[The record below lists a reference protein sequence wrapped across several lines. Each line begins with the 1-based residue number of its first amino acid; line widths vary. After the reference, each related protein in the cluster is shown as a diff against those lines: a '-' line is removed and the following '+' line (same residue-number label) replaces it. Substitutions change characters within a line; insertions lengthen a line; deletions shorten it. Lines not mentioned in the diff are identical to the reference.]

1 MISAVVTDPVDARLD
16 RLKFELSR
24 LARDYCQEAK
34 IESFV
39 LPVGTNDLQ
48 VAFGTREQIAR
59 ELDDSHMAR
68 YTGAD

>member
-1 MISAVVTDPVDARLD
+1 MADPVETRLD

-24 LARDYCQEAK
+24 LARDYCEEAK

-39 LPVGTNDLQ
+39 LPVGTNELQ